1 MIRFYYLFMHKFLSL
16 VLVLFLIP
24 VKSSSTPIDNLL
36 ERIDKGASKK
46 FIIEEVESNQ
56 DFFEL
61 DQKDEK
67 VVIRGNNYVSIA
79 NGINWYLKYYMG
91 IHLCWNNMRAKLP
104 PKLRPVQSKEFHTTK
119 CQYRYY
125 LNYCTFSYTMPFWDW
140 ERWEKE
146 IDWMALHGIN
156 LVLATTGTEMV
167 WFNVLR
173 ELGYSQKEIDTFIA
187 GPCFL
192 AWWQMNNLEG
202 WGGPTP
208 KNRYK
213 SQHLLQK
220 KILNRMQDYG
230 IEPILPGYCGM
241 IPNEN
246 KKLQLKT
253 IDTGTW
259 CGYTRPAFLQPNDNA
274 FLSIAKLYYQEQEK
288 LFGKANFYSMDP
300 FHEGENASQ
309 IDLTSVGENIT
320 QAMKQQNPEATWVIQ
335 AWEGNPNPTMIENI
349 DKGDLLILD
358 LCSDTK
364 PQWGDPDFTQK
375 EGFGKHNWIYSML
388 LNFGANVGLFGKADA
403 VINSFYEATNHP
415 KFSTTLKGIGLTPEG
430 IENNPMMYELFTELA
445 WRDSIFDKQDWVE
458 NYTIAR
464 YGKTNNE
471 IKRAWRILINTIY
484 NCPKN
489 NQQQG
494 THESIFCARPSLNAN
509 QVSAW
514 ANTQDY
520 YHPDSIFVA
529 AKIFLSTADEYR
541 GNNNFEYDLIDIVR
555 QAIAEKGRIT
565 LKNIQTAA
573 TTSDTILFKQTSNYF
588 LNLILLQD
596 KLLSTRA
603 EFMLGSWLEMA
614 KKAGKNKKEKRLYE
628 RNARTQITTWGNR
641 TASETGNLHDY
652 AHKEWNGILKDLYYE
667 RWKLFFT
674 EITFKDQKMVEPNI
688 DFFAFDETWNNKQNK
703 YPSQPQA
710 DAIDTA
716 KRIFSEIFP

>member
-167 WFNVLR
+167 WFNVLKK
-173 ELGYSQKEIDTFIA
+173 LGYSQKEIDDFIA

-213 SQHLLQK
+213 SQYLLQK
-220 KILNRMQDYG
+220 KILRRMQDYG

-300 FHEGENASQ
+300 FHEGGNASQ

-494 THESIFCARPSLNAN
+494 THESIFCARPSLNTN

-674 EITFKDQKMVEPNI
+674 ETKFKNQKVVEPNI
-688 DFFAFDETWNNKQNK
+688 DFFAFDDAWNNKQNK

>member
-167 WFNVLR
+167 WFNVLKK
-173 ELGYSQKEIDTFIA
+173 LGYSQKEIDDFIA

-192 AWWQMNNLEG
+192 AWWQMNNLEN

-213 SQHLLQK
+213 SQYLLQK
-220 KILNRMQDYG
+220 KILNRMRDYG

-241 IPNEN
+241 IPHNN
-246 KKLQLKT
+246 KLQIKT

-259 CGYTRPAFLQPNDNA
+259 CGYTRPAFLQPNDTT
-274 FLSIAKLYYQEQEK
+274 FFSIAKLYYQEQEK
-288 LFGKANFYSMDP
+288 LFGKVNFYSMDP
-300 FHEGENASQ
+300 FHEGGNASQ

-364 PQWGDPDFTQK
+364 PQWGDPNFTQK
-375 EGFGKHNWIYSML
+375 EGFGKHEWIFSML
-388 LNFGANVGLFGKADA
+388 LNFGANVGLFGKTDA
-403 VINSFYEATNHP
+403 VINSFYEAKNHP

-430 IENNPMMYELFTELA
+430 IENNSVMYELFTELA
-445 WRDSIFDKQDWVE
+445 WRDSIFDKLDWIE

-471 IKRAWRILINTIY
+471 IKQAWKILISSIY

-494 THESIFCARPSLNAN
+494 THESIFCARPSLNTN

-520 YHPDSIFVA
+520 YHPDSIFAA
-529 AKIFLSTADEYR
+529 AKLLLSIADEYR